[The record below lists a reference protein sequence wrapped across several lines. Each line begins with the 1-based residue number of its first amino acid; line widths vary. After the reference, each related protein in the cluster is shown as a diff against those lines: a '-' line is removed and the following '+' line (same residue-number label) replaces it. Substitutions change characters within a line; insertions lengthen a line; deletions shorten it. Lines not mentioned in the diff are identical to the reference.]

1 MSARYRWVVLGLGIL
16 AQAAF
21 AALLTG
27 PRAPRLALARA
38 LMGGFQQSDQEEL
51 LTPYVDRYFEALPD
65 VWERYDLPLASSFG
79 RGMYPAMVVRED
91 VLERTDDMLGRD
103 LPGPMRR
110 LLLEGRD
117 DLRRTLE
124 ARRADAAAG

>member
-1 MSARYRWVVLGLGIL
+1 
-16 AQAAF
+16 
-21 AALLTG
+21 
-27 PRAPRLALARA
+27 
-38 LMGGFQQSDQEEL
+38 
-51 LTPYVDRYFEALPD
+51 
-65 VWERYDLPLASSFG
+65 
-79 RGMYPAMVVRED
+79 MYPAMVVRED
-91 VLERTDDMLGRD
+91 VLERTDAMLGRD